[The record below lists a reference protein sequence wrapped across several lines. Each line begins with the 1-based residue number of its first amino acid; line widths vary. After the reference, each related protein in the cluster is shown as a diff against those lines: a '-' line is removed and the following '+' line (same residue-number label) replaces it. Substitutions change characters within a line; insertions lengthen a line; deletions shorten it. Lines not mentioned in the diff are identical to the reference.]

1 MISNHDFTHNG
12 LTLRSTI
19 HVPDGPADTAWPTAV
34 FVHGFSSNRIEV
46 VSFVG
51 MSRLLQ
57 RNGIAS
63 VRFDLSGHGESDGDF
78 FDVTITNEIAETRAV
93 VQAVRTFD
101 FADPA
106 RISLVGMSMG
116 GVVAGIVAAEE
127 PGIRAACLWS
137 PAAVAPFEIGSG
149 YLKGRDIAAQIRDK
163 GYFDADGHRM
173 SPASSRTS
181 PTSTSTDAPAPT
193 TALSASSTVTETTSP
208 HSSTRVATSTTIPAT
223 PNSRW
228 SKAPT
233 TPGRPCRTAPT
244 SISPRCNSSEP
255 RTSRTARRG
264 TLSASA
270 GDTRNCRGCTRCAA
284 TRIPGSSRSRQVGWG
299 WPTTCWQAA
308 TI

>member
-1 MISNHDFTHNG
+1 VITNHDFTHNG

-78 FDVTITNEIAETRAV
+78 FDVTISGEIAETRAV
-93 VQAVRTFD
+93 VQAVRTFG
-101 FADPA
+101 FVDPA

-127 PGIRAACLWS
+127 PGIHAACLWS
-137 PAAVAPFEIGSG
+137 PAAIAPFEIGSG
-149 YLKGRDIAAQIRDK
+149 YLKGRDIGAQIRDK

-173 SPASSRTS
+173 SPALVEDISNLDVYGRSGPYTGPVRIIHG
-181 PTSTSTDAPAPT
+181 DRDDIAP
-193 TALSASSTVTETTSP
+193 LEY
-208 HSSTRVATSTTIPAT
+208 
-223 PNSRW
+223 
-228 SKAPT
+228 
-233 TPGRPCRTAPT
+233 
-244 SISPRCNSSEP
+244 
-255 RTSRTARRG
+255 ARRYLDHYSG
-264 TLSASA
+264 NAELEVVEGADHAWSAVPLRAHLHQSTLQFLS
-270 GDTRNCRGCTRCAA
+270 T
-284 TRIPGSSRSRQVGWG
+284 
-299 WPTTCWQAA
+299 A
-308 TI
+308 TIAGGPTRRTQRVGRG